1 MLGMGKKG
9 LETKAEINLGSLLPL
24 VLYAFLFSF
33 SQKEYPE
40 RIFNLGD
47 AMILWMQKNSKGFRG
62 NGSS

>member
-40 RIFNLGD
+40 RISNLGD
-47 AMILWMQKNSKGFRG
+47 SMILWMQKNSKGFRG